1 MDAVLPIAVWATIIL
16 TGLGILAILLFGLRG
31 LVYGKVDPISVVIII
46 VPVVLFVVLGFAMGW
61 ALGAMWTVLIM
72 FALAM
77 LALLLT
83 GVRSLFT

>member
-1 MDAVLPIAVWATIIL
+1 MDAVLPIAVWAAIIL
-16 TGLGILAILLFGLRG
+16 TGLGLLAILLFGARSLA
-31 LVYGKVDPISVVIII
+31 YGKVEPLSVAI
-46 VPVVLFVVLGFAMGW
+46 VLVPAVLFLVLGFTMGW